1 MTTGHPV
8 AMEVESF
15 DSHVFS
21 KLELNFHAVTFT
33 SVALFSIVLL
43 ILISFDSFLVVS
55 DVFENQ
61 EIQDG

>member
-15 DSHVFS
+15 DSHVS

-43 ILISFDSFLVVS
+43 ILISSDSFLVVS